1 MWGQR
6 RRKQAE
12 LKKHTI
18 FSPCSGSFS
27 KEKRLEIPTATEST
41 EAVNISKQSLLL
53 ADDHNLQDGLKGCAD
68 TYNYL
73 QTVVQKL
80 LNEQNGDMQA

>member
-1 MWGQR
+1 MGTEEEETSR
-6 RRKQAE
+6 I
-12 LKKHTI
+12 KKHTF

-41 EAVNISKQSLLL
+41 EAVNVSKQSLLL
-53 ADDHNLQDGLKGCAD
+53 TDDHNLQDGLKGCAD

-73 QTVVQKL
+73 QMVVQKL
-80 LNEQNGDMQA
+80 LNKQNGDMQA